1 MRFIRQANFIVAAG
15 VRTSRGFLAPRRPRR
30 HPAARRGI
38 ASLMAMLYLVIFST
52 LALGFYSAVTT
63 ASQLAHND
71 EKAMGAQAA
80 VESGLAFLRYELS
93 RVRVPGNTVPNQML
107 AEVCKDLAAQQAGGG
122 NIGGRTI
129 AVVDDAIHY
138 PVGTG
143 EFIPLDAL
151 GAGFRAE
158 IRMAD
163 DTASPET
170 AAWVKVKVHGRYRG
184 TTISRAIEIYFQPVI
199 SSTKVFDY
207 GIVTRGPIVIT
218 GGGMIGGGGDPTH
231 GSVLSMSTSS
241 TPISM
246 TGNSGIGGE
255 VYMTNKNGAVSMTSN
270 VTIANET
277 GSARLAHIHPGV
289 EPPELPEVDPAVFLP
304 YVKSVY
310 KPNLATYR
318 NVIIPANTNPTFSSA
333 TKIEGVMYIEYPNKV
348 TFNGQA
354 TIHGSVVVQKGATP
368 STKNVINFG
377 AGVQSYPMS
386 SLDPNDPD
394 FPQGLRDLTGST
406 LLAEGYHVELSGSSG
421 SIGGIM
427 LANSFELVGG
437 SGGVIQ
443 GTFIGLGDV
452 PMKFTGGASMARTRN
467 TEIPR
472 GLVFPKKFIPVPKTY
487 SEVTAP
493 VAEVDPSETG
503 GWNVGGWFG
512 GFARQSQPRVRE
524 DESIHHL
531 VVVVPGRRVP
541 VRAGEG
547 GGIRGLELEHT
558 TTVAF

>member
-1 MRFIRQANFIVAAG
+1 MRFTGQANFIVAG
-15 VRTSRGFLAPRRPRR
+15 GMLTPRGLFSTRPTRRDS
-30 HPAARRGI
+30 ARRGI
-38 ASLMAMLYLVIFST
+38 ASLMAMLYLLIFST
-52 LALGFYSAVTT
+52 LALGFYSAVTM
-63 ASQLAHND
+63 AAQLAAND
-71 EKAMGAQAA
+71 EKALGAQSA
-80 VESGLAFLRYELS
+80 VESGLSFIRYELS
-93 RVRVPGNTVPNQML
+93 RVRVPGNTAPNQML
-107 AEVCKDLAAQQAGGG
+107 AEVCKDLLAQQAANG
-122 NIGGRTI
+122 NLGTRTI

-138 PVGTG
+138 PVGAR
-143 EFIPLDAL
+143 EFISLDSQ
-151 GAGFRAE
+151 GAAFRAE
-158 IRMAD
+158 IRMAED
-163 DTASPET
+163 GTE
-170 AAWVKVKVHGRYRG
+170 WVKVKVIGRYRG
-184 TTISRAIEIYFQPVI
+184 GTIARAIEIYFQPVI

-207 GIVTRGPIVIT
+207 GIVTRGPIIIT

-231 GSVLSMSTSS
+231 GSVLSMSQSS
-241 TPISM
+241 TPITMSG
-246 TGNSGIGGE
+246 TSGIAGE

-270 VTIANET
+270 VTIAGET

-304 YVKSVY
+304 FVQNVY
-310 KPNLATYR
+310 KPNQAAYR
-318 NVIIPANTNPTFSSA
+318 NVIIPANTNPSFSSSV
-333 TKIEGVMYIEYPNKV
+333 KIEGVMYIEYPNKV

-386 SLDPNDPD
+386 SLPPTDPD
-394 FPQGLRDLTGST
+394 FPQALRDLTGST

-472 GLVFPKKFIPVPKTY
+472 GLVFPKKFIPVNKTY
-487 SEVTAP
+487 SEVAAP
-493 VAEVDPSETG
+493 VAEAEPSESG
-503 GWNVGGWFG
+503 PWFGSGWWG
-512 GFARQSQPRVRE
+512 GFARKERPLVRE

-547 GGIRGLELEHT
+547 GGIRGLEIEHT
-558 TTVAF
+558 TTVSF